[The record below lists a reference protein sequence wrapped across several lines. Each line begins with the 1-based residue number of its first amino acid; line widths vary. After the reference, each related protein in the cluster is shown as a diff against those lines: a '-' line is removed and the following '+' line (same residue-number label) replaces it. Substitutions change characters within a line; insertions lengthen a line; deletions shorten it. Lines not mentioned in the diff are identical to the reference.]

1 MRSFTVVVHE
11 EDDKAD
17 GFWAEVEELPGCF
30 GAGDTLQELREDI
43 TDAIEL
49 YLNALEDND
58 WPMPEPKK
66 STEPVLETWQI
77 PAPALVD

>member
-1 MRSFTVVVHE
+1 MRNFTVVVHE

-30 GAGDTLQELREDI
+30 GSGDTLDELRQDI
-43 TDAIEL
+43 SEAIEL
-49 YLNALEDND
+49 YLNALTDNG

-66 STEPVLETWQI
+66 STEPVFETWQV
-77 PAPALVD
+77 PGPVLVD